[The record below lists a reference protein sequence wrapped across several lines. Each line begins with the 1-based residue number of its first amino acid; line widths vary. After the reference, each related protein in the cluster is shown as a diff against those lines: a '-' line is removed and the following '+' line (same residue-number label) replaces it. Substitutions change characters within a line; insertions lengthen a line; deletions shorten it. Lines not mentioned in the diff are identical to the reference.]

1 MARLRALTWGILA
14 SALIATVMVRPLPLV
29 TPTELRLYDLLLP
42 ASSNSLSDKIAIVAV
57 DETSLTTLGQ
67 WPWPR
72 SVVARLV
79 TQLRDLGAAV
89 IAFDVIFAEPDRVG
103 VASPTDGQDGVRAS
117 DGDLARA
124 MAGGRVI
131 LGYAFEF
138 GGASAGEPPCA
149 VHPLRAARVEAPD
162 GGNPLDRTF
171 RATSVLCSLPVL
183 TQAAS
188 ASGFLNVGVDTDG
201 IIRRLPLVTSYG
213 TGVYP
218 SLALA
223 AFLMASNTREVTI
236 QASRGAPLELG
247 LDGTRIELDERG
259 TLLLRFYGAG
269 RRYAHLSAAKLLAGD
284 VKAEE
289 VAGRIVFVGATAIG
303 LRDLVA
309 TPFDR
314 AFPGIEVHA
323 TAVDNLLRGDYLRAP
338 AFEPAYR
345 VFGALAAGL
354 LAAAAV
360 ARLGVIG
367 GAALTAVLCGVTWVL
382 SALALARWSIFFS
395 PLPPTLALVASA
407 FAMVAVRLRD
417 DRQRAGIRIE
427 QMAGRIDHEVAE
439 RDRLARERDALLAT
453 ERDTHRLKDEF
464 LRNLSHELRTPIS
477 SILGWLRLLRQ
488 GPDRRSLERG
498 LEIIE
503 RNAREQARLIE
514 EVLDFSE
521 IVGGNAEMGIGT
533 VDLTGVVDSAVDGIW
548 SVMTAKS
555 LVIMR
560 HVPPGLWIV
569 HGNVERLRQAVWHV
583 LSNAAKFS
591 PAGGHISLTLTVRP
605 AEFDLEIRD
614 QGIGISAEFLPHV
627 FDRFRQA
634 DGSSTRTHGGV
645 GLGLSIAREIVQLH
659 GGTITASSSGIGG
672 GAAFCFT
679 LPRVLTSDVDGAGDP
694 SAVPGPS

>member
-1 MARLRALTWGILA
+1 
-14 SALIATVMVRPLPLV
+14 V
-29 TPTELRLYDLLLP
+29 
-42 ASSNSLSDKIAIVAV
+42 
-57 DETSLTTLGQ
+57 
-67 WPWPR
+67 
-72 SVVARLV
+72 
-79 TQLRDLGAAV
+79 
-89 IAFDVIFAEPDRVG
+89 
-103 VASPTDGQDGVRAS
+103 
-117 DGDLARA
+117 LAR
-124 MAGGRVI
+124 
-131 LGYAFEF
+131 
-138 GGASAGEPPCA
+138 
-149 VHPLRAARVEAPD
+149 
-162 GGNPLDRTF
+162 
-171 RATSVLCSLPVL
+171 
-183 TQAAS
+183 AAS

-223 AFLMASNTREVTI
+223 AVLMASNIREVTI
-236 QASRGAPLELG
+236 QAGRGAPLELG
-247 LDGTRIELDERG
+247 LDGTRIELDARG
-259 TLLLRFYGAG
+259 ALLLRYYGAG
-269 RRYAHLSAAKLLAGD
+269 RRFAHLSAAKLLAGD
-284 VKAEE
+284 VQAEE

-314 AFPGIEVHA
+314 TFPGIEVHA

-345 VFGALAAGL
+345 VFGALAPGL

-360 ARLGVIG
+360 ARLGVIP
-367 GAALTAVLCGVTWVL
+367 GAALVAVLCGVTWAV
-382 SALALARWSIFFS
+382 SALVLARWSIFFS

-407 FAMVAVRLRD
+407 LAMAAVRLRAE
-417 DRQRAGIRIE
+417 RQRAGIRLE
-427 QMAGRIDHEVAE
+427 QMAGRIGLEVAE
-439 RDRLARERDALLAT
+439 RDRLTRERDALLAT

-521 IVGGNAEMGIGT
+521 IVGGNAEMGVGT

-560 HVPPGLWIV
+560 QVPPGLWIV

-591 PAGGHISLTLTVRP
+591 PAGGHITITLTVRP

-614 QGIGISAEFLPHV
+614 QGIGISVEFLPHV

-634 DGSSTRTHGGV
+634 DGSSTRKHGGV

-659 GGTITASSSGIGG
+659 GGTITASSAGIGK
-672 GAAFCFT
+672 GAVFCFT
-679 LPRVLTSDVDGAGDP
+679 LPRVQTSDVDGAGDP
-694 SAVPGPS
+694 PEAASPP

>member
-1 MARLRALTWGILA
+1 MRALTWGLLA

-29 TPTELRLYDLLLP
+29 TATELRLYDLLLP
-42 ASSNSLSDKIAIVAV
+42 APSSPLSDKIAIVAI
-57 DETSLTTLGQ
+57 DEASLTALGQ

-79 TQLRDLGAAV
+79 TRLRDLGAAV

-103 VASPTDGQDGVRAS
+103 VAHAADGHEAVTAS

-124 MAGGRVI
+124 IAGGRVI

-138 GGASAGEPPCA
+138 GGAGGGEPACA
-149 VHPLRAARVEAPD
+149 VHPLRAARVEARGAGD
-162 GGNPLDRTF
+162 PLDRTF

-223 AFLMASNTREVTI
+223 AVLMASNIREVTI
-236 QASRGAPLELG
+236 QATRGAPLELG
-247 LDGTRIELDERG
+247 LDGTRVELDARG
-259 TLLLRFYGAG
+259 ALLLRFYGAG
-269 RRYAHLSAAKLLAGD
+269 RRFAHLSAAKLLAGE
-284 VKAEE
+284 VQAEE

-323 TAVDNLLRGDYLRAP
+323 TAVDNLLRRDYLRAP

-345 VFGALAAGL
+345 VLGALAAGL
-354 LAAAAV
+354 LAAVAV
-360 ARLGVIG
+360 ARLGVSR
-367 GAALTAVLCGVTWVL
+367 GAALVAVLGGVIWTL

-407 FAMVAVRLRD
+407 LAMVAVRLRN
-417 DRQRAGIRIE
+417 DRQSAGIRLE
-427 QMAGRIDHEVAE
+427 QMAGRIGHEVAE
-439 RDRLARERDALLAT
+439 RDRVARERDALLAT

-488 GPDRRSLERG
+488 GTDRRSLERG

-521 IVGGNAEMGIGT
+521 IVGGNAEMGVGT

-548 SVMTAKS
+548 SAMTAKS

-591 PAGGHISLTLTVRP
+591 PAGGHISITLTVRP
-605 AEFDLEIRD
+605 GEFDLEIRD

-634 DGSSTRTHGGV
+634 DGSSTRKHGGI

-659 GGTITASSSGIGG
+659 GGTITASSTGIGK

-679 LPRVLTSDVDGAGDP
+679 LPRVQMSDADRGGDP
-694 SAVPGPS
+694 PESVTPP